1 MTGTRSAQAPKPK
14 KGKKTL
20 KRAGGQ
26 LSLKQSERRLV
37 QVLQGLTIAAFVIDE
52 HHVMTYCNKAF
63 ENLTGLSAQTLLGT
77 KNQWMTFY
85 PSQRPVLA
93 DLIVDGASEQEIT
106 ALYKGRCRRSSL
118 IDGGYE
124 VEAFFTDLQGGGKWL
139 FFTAAPLIDEM
150 GRVIGAI
157 ETLQD
162 ISDRKKTEEALRVS
176 ERRQRALL
184 DFEPYPIVVFSL
196 DGRVTYLNP
205 AFTQTFGWRLQ
216 ELEGKRIP
224 FVPPGLEQ
232 ETREGIKRLYA
243 ERVIMHV
250 DTQRLTKEGRLLDV
264 IIRAAVFFESKD
276 EPAGIIVILRDVTQE
291 KRIARNNEAMLRIS
305 IALPEHPDLGD
316 LLYYVNSEVK
326 GLLGTEGAMAVLHDE
341 IKGDLLILGA
351 AYDDRDTQERIEEI
365 RFSMDQLVAGRVIKT
380 GEPLIVSDTL
390 KERALHE
397 ERDKRLGYRTRNLA
411 LMPLKSSDR
420 IIGALCAINKK
431 VGSFEETDLELLN
444 MVAGTVALSI
454 ENARFSEDLKK
465 ALRNNEALLRIS
477 LSLPKHP
484 DLGDLIDYV
493 NDEVKRLVDAE
504 GSVVLL
510 VDDKTQ
516 EFLVLGAAYDA
527 TETET
532 RIKEFR
538 FPLDR
543 LIAGKVVQTGEPMIV
558 SDTSVDRAIHE
569 ERDRRLGY
577 TTKTLALVPLRIR
590 ERITGVLCAINK
602 KTETFEPADLEA
614 LNTIAGTVA
623 LSIENARVSEELRK
637 AYQEVTS
644 LNRAKDKAINHL
656 SHELKTPVAIVS
668 SSLNLLAKRMALLP
682 DDTWKATMER
692 IKRNLDRILEIQY
705 EVDDIMQ
712 DKPQKAYALLTLL
725 LDQCVEELSSLV
737 AEETGREPLFQRIQ
751 DRLENT
757 FGPKEAVSK
766 VLHLDQT
773 VQERI
778 ESLRPQCSHRDV
790 VILTRVQSVPPIFV
804 PPEVLEKVIDG
815 LLRNAVENTPD
826 EGKIEV
832 TVQKEGEGAMLVV
845 RDYGVGIPEEAQ
857 QRIFEGF
864 FTTRDTLAY
873 SSKRPFDF
881 NAGGKGAD
889 LLRMKIFS
897 ERYRFQIHM
906 ASSRCK
912 HLPSETDVC
921 PGRISQ
927 CPLCSKTE
935 DCHASGGTVFT
946 VHFPPAD
953 GAKP

>member
-1 MTGTRSAQAPKPK
+1 
-14 KGKKTL
+14 
-20 KRAGGQ
+20 
-26 LSLKQSERRLV
+26 
-37 QVLQGLTIAAFVIDE
+37 
-52 HHVMTYCNKAF
+52 
-63 ENLTGLSAQTLLGT
+63 
-77 KNQWMTFY
+77 
-85 PSQRPVLA
+85 
-93 DLIVDGASEQEIT
+93 
-106 ALYKGRCRRSSL
+106 
-118 IDGGYE
+118 
-124 VEAFFTDLQGGGKWL
+124 
-139 FFTAAPLIDEM
+139 
-150 GRVIGAI
+150 
-157 ETLQD
+157 
-162 ISDRKKTEEALRVS
+162 
-176 ERRQRALL
+176 
-184 DFEPYPIVVFSL
+184 
-196 DGRVTYLNP
+196 
-205 AFTQTFGWRLQ
+205 
-216 ELEGKRIP
+216 
-224 FVPPGLEQ
+224 
-232 ETREGIKRLYA
+232 
-243 ERVIMHV
+243 
-250 DTQRLTKEGRLLDV
+250 
-264 IIRAAVFFESKD
+264 
-276 EPAGIIVILRDVTQE
+276 
-291 KRIARNNEAMLRIS
+291 
-305 IALPEHPDLGD
+305 
-316 LLYYVNSEVK
+316 
-326 GLLGTEGAMAVLHDE
+326 
-341 IKGDLLILGA
+341 
-351 AYDDRDTQERIEEI
+351 
-365 RFSMDQLVAGRVIKT
+365 
-380 GEPLIVSDTL
+380 
-390 KERALHE
+390 
-397 ERDKRLGYRTRNLA
+397 
-411 LMPLKSSDR
+411 
-420 IIGALCAINKK
+420 
-431 VGSFEETDLELLN
+431 
-444 MVAGTVALSI
+444 
-454 ENARFSEDLKK
+454 
-465 ALRNNEALLRIS
+465 
-477 LSLPKHP
+477 
-484 DLGDLIDYV
+484 
-493 NDEVKRLVDAE
+493 
-504 GSVVLL
+504 VVLL
-510 VDDKTQ
+510 VDDKKQ

-569 ERDRRLGY
+569 ERDKRLGY
-577 TTKTLALVPLRIR
+577 TTKTLALVPLRTR

-602 KTETFEPADLEA
+602 KTEAFEPADLEA

-692 IKRNLDRILEIQY
+692 IKRNLDRVLEIQY

-712 DKPQKAYALLTLL
+712 DKPQKTYALLTLL

-766 VLHLDQT
+766 VLHLDQA
-773 VQERI
+773 VQERL
-778 ESLRPQCSHRDV
+778 EALRPQFSHRDV
-790 VILTRVQSVPPIFV
+790 VILTQVQSVPPIFV
-804 PPEVLEKVIDG
+804 PTEVLEKVIDG

-906 ASSRCK
+906 ASIRCK

-953 GAKP
+953 AAKP